1 MFEKAKHLN
10 NNQNEIKC
18 INDYIEETENCRRIR
33 KQEEERNEKEKSSS
47 RTDKITIYIY
57 SYKYSVSN
65 LKNYVDNITEKYLSS
80 IKKIKDLQAKIIIS
94 REHIETLKSTVE
106 KEHSILNLTWGD

>member
-33 KQEEERNEKEKSSS
+33 KQEEESKLKKDELMAPNLLEKLKDINRNMDYYKF
-47 RTDKITIYIY
+47 KINCLIVTC
-57 SYKYSVSN
+57 
-65 LKNYVDNITEKYLSS
+65 
-80 IKKIKDLQAKIIIS
+80 KDGKF
-94 REHIETLKSTVE
+94 
-106 KEHSILNLTWGD
+106 